1 MKKVSIIIPLYN
13 LEKLIGKCIA
23 SALAQDLSPEEYE
36 ILVIDDGS
44 TDGSLAAAEKA
55 AQGHPNV
62 HVYTKPNEGLSRTR
76 NYGTDRAA
84 GRYVM
89 YLDAD
94 DYLEPNVLGRLVET
108 MECGGLDMLCFE
120 IAGIDE
126 NGNDVPLWSDG
137 ISAGNGSDVQRGVDF
152 LQRDRFLPMV
162 YAYLYSREM
171 LDANSLRMTP
181 IWHEDEEFTPRA
193 LYYARRI
200 QYLPVRVYNYLQR
213 SDSFMGNYKPQ
224 SRLDLVRAM
233 KSLTCFASR
242 IGAEDPSGARLMRLH
257 VGKTMSLACK
267 QTVVRQ
273 LGNAREMLREARRQG
288 IMPLEFRRRDF
299 RHFLIN
305 RLPGLYVLQLR
316 APQIPAFFENAPVGA
331 EKQQRREKSN
341 PVRVSPHLPVITVGD
356 HRPRHR
362 ILIHKAAQFG
372 CGIVRDADDL
382 ESAIPE
388 TGINI
393 RVIITDF
400 IHTGAARQ
408 RPKIQQ
414 YILSGEITGEMHRPA
429 RHIDG
434 RESIGPEAYLHG
446 FPAFGIG
453 NALQTQVTS
462 VGRQAVE
469 QVPRITQTGIFFQVI
484 LRTSVPGR
492 DLNCA

>member
-162 YAYLYSREM
+162 YAYLYAG
-171 LDANSLRMTP
+171 D
-181 IWHEDEEFTPRA
+181 
-193 LYYARRI
+193 
-200 QYLPVRVYNYLQR
+200 
-213 SDSFMGNYKPQ
+213 
-224 SRLDLVRAM
+224 
-233 KSLTCFASR
+233 
-242 IGAEDPSGARLMRLH
+242 
-257 VGKTMSLACK
+257 
-267 QTVVRQ
+267 
-273 LGNAREMLREARRQG
+273 ARRQ
-288 IMPLEFRRRDF
+288 L
-299 RHFLIN
+299 
-305 RLPGLYVLQLR
+305 
-316 APQIPAFFENAPVGA
+316 A
-331 EKQQRREKSN
+331 
-341 PVRVSPHLPVITVGD
+341 
-356 HRPRHR
+356 
-362 ILIHKAAQFG
+362 
-372 CGIVRDADDL
+372 ADD
-382 ESAIPE
+382 P
-388 TGINI
+388 
-393 RVIITDF
+393 
-400 IHTGAARQ
+400 
-408 RPKIQQ
+408 
-414 YILSGEITGEMHRPA
+414 
-429 RHIDG
+429 
-434 RESIGPEAYLHG
+434 
-446 FPAFGIG
+446 
-453 NALQTQVTS
+453 
-462 VGRQAVE
+462 
-469 QVPRITQTGIFFQVI
+469 
-484 LRTSVPGR
+484 
-492 DLNCA
+492 DLA

>member
-94 DYLEPNVLGRLVET
+94 DYLEPNVLGHLVET

-242 IGAEDPSGARLMRLH
+242 IGAEDPSGARLMRL
-257 VGKTMSLACK
+257 K
-267 QTVVRQ
+267 
-273 LGNAREMLREARRQG
+273 NE
-288 IMPLEFRRRDF
+288 
-299 RHFLIN
+299 
-305 RLPGLYVLQLR
+305 
-316 APQIPAFFENAPVGA
+316 
-331 EKQQRREKSN
+331 
-341 PVRVSPHLPVITVGD
+341 PHLGYST
-356 HRPRHR
+356 RH
-362 ILIHKAAQFG
+362 
-372 CGIVRDADDL
+372 
-382 ESAIPE
+382 
-388 TGINI
+388 
-393 RVIITDF
+393 
-400 IHTGAARQ
+400 
-408 RPKIQQ
+408 
-414 YILSGEITGEMHRPA
+414 
-429 RHIDG
+429 
-434 RESIGPEAYLHG
+434 
-446 FPAFGIG
+446 
-453 NALQTQVTS
+453 
-462 VGRQAVE
+462 
-469 QVPRITQTGIFFQVI
+469 
-484 LRTSVPGR
+484 
-492 DLNCA
+492 